1 MAVRGRWRSSPT
13 GPSLPDHR
21 EKEAPAWRHR
31 PTGPTSRL
39 PARSRRRPEP
49 AEPSR
54 RASSRA
60 RVWGVS
66 AAVLA
71 VLGVVLIAL
80 AVTRGPDLPAPAAV
94 SSPTSTTSSP
104 PASTPSSSASTR
116 TAASPSSTAPPP
128 VRALPPS
135 NPTRVVIPSIGVNAS
150 VVSLG
155 LTSTG
160 ALQVPTGPT
169 PLGWFTGSPTPGSDG
184 PAVLA
189 GHVTYNGARGVFFK
203 LSSLKVG
210 DTVQVARGD
219 GRTAV
224 FTVTSVASYSKD
236 TFPTGL
242 VYGHTDGPELR
253 LITCAGDYDPT
264 KHYYPDNLVVDAK
277 LTSTTA

>member
-1 MAVRGRWRSSPT
+1 MAAPT
-13 GPSLPDHR
+13 DRPD
-21 EKEAPAWRHR
+21 EQVPEPE
-31 PTGPTSRL
+31 
-39 PARSRRRPEP
+39 RPEP
-49 AEPSR
+49 TQGPR
-54 RASSRA
+54 RAGSRG
-60 RVWGVS
+60 RLWGVS
-66 AAVLA
+66 AAVLG

-80 AVTRGPDLPAPAAV
+80 AVTRGPDLPAPVAV
-94 SSPTSTTSSP
+94 SSPSSTTSSP
-104 PASTPSSSASTR
+104 SPAPTSSTRAPSPATASPTSSSA
-116 TAASPSSTAPPP
+116 PV

-135 NPTRVVIPSIGVNAS
+135 DPTRVVIPSIGVNAS

-155 LTSTG
+155 LTSAG

-169 PLGWFTGSPTPGSDG
+169 PLGWFTGSPAPGSDG

-203 LSSLKVG
+203 LSQLKTG

-264 KHYYPDNLVVDAK
+264 RHYYPDNLVVDAK
-277 LTSTTA
+277 LTSTRS